1 MAFRFFPEVK
11 ITCAISARLSQAL
24 SDSDKIHCRLVVPHW
39 TKRGAAGKMKQGVH
53 SMSFATE
60 PAKAAAKAVL
70 DSLPD
75 DATWEDVQYHLY
87 VRQQIAAGL
96 EDEAAGRLID
106 TDEMRRRLMDHKAQR
121 GRGTT

>member
-1 MAFRFFPEVK
+1 M
-11 ITCAISARLSQAL
+11 LL
-24 SDSDKIHCRLVVPHW
+24 SDGVMPHW
-39 TKRGAAGKMKQGVH
+39 TTRGAAGKMGQGVH
-53 SMSFATE
+53 TMSFATE

-70 DSLPD
+70 DLLPD